1 MIHNEYHLISKNET
15 EFEEPISEMGQ
26 ISLDSQRV
34 NNLKVVFS
42 TLRIDGTTQMIVAK
56 RVATLAF
63 QKNINYKSL
72 ENLFYELRLPINELN
87 NVYRDYENN
96 QSIFSIADMITS
108 PKKTIGLTK
117 QQMNIIENKINS
129 ILLTANMNS
138 YPTAELSNKSECVLI
153 PSDGRVYKCTY
164 RDEEK
169 TQLNTKEVILN
180 VCPIKVT
187 CHINKN
193 DVFDRRYDWK
203 FIKANNKEELTMNNV
218 DIKTTASKLNDSG
231 YSMAERETKNTLN
244 QCLNAL
250 SEYSID
256 HEECYT
262 EKVTIVPRGFA
273 YDEKSNKIIV
283 ENYPLIKSTPED
295 IKEALNLINEYIED
309 MTTEDEKLFCV
320 TNFKWGLYAPFI
332 YASKQMVKGVFD
344 VESPYLQG
352 VGRTGKT
359 TGHGHMVL
367 CMWYD
372 NINDGLLAG
381 TMIETFPQFSYAIER
396 DTLPLVFDE
405 GGANFENEYDG
416 IWLDRLKSALNSI
429 NWRHTRDKDG
439 HVFESRNPFMITSN
453 GEIHDPQNAVTRRL
467 FIEQFTY
474 NEDKTPEKEE
484 YFLKKYGTG
493 TEHNKLFKLKHIS
506 HTFAKYVIN
515 HPQILGSDYDWK
527 IVINKFLL
535 TLFHH
540 YQIEPHYKLF
550 DWVDVQEIGITNEK
564 AREVDRLKE
573 AIKKQ
578 IIDTKKYVAK
588 SESNPRNYMVH
599 VVDNMSG
606 INYVSRGEVERIQ
619 ITKSFLTRLYKSK
632 DVGKNY
638 TLKDISIRLK
648 DVGFEMGRSSN
659 ARYVSCPVDKFIDW
673 LYPEEVVLG

>member
-1 MIHNEYHLISKNET
+1 MITNEYHLISKNET
-15 EFEEPISEMGQ
+15 EFVDPLTEMGQ

-42 TLRIDGTTQMIVAK
+42 TLRLDINNQVVVAK

-63 QKNINYKSL
+63 QKNINYKSM
-72 ENLFYELRLPINELN
+72 EELFLAVNLPINELI

-96 QSIFSIADMITS
+96 MAIFCIADMITN
-108 PKKTIGLTK
+108 PKKSIGLTK
-117 QQMNIIENKINS
+117 QQLNLIENKINS
-129 ILLTANMNS
+129 ILLTANMSS

-169 TQLNTKEVILN
+169 TQLSNKDVILN

-193 DVFDRRYDWK
+193 DPFDRKYDWL
-203 FIKANNKEELTMNNV
+203 FIKASDKEELRMNTV
-218 DIKTTASKLNDSG
+218 DIKTTTNKLNDSG

-244 QCLNAL
+244 QCLTAL
-250 SEYSID
+250 NEYSVD
-256 HEECYT
+256 HEECYI

-273 YDEKSNKIIV
+273 FDEKRNKIIV
-283 ENYPLIKSTPED
+283 ENYQLIKSTKED
-295 IKEALNLINEYIED
+295 IKKALRLINEYIED

-367 CMWYD
+367 AMWYD
-372 NINDGLLAG
+372 NINDGLMAG
-381 TMIETFPQFSYAIER
+381 TVIETFPQFSYAIER

-439 HVFESRNPFMITSN
+439 HIFESRNPFMITSN
-453 GEIHDPQNAVTRRL
+453 GQIHDPQNAVTRRL

-474 NEDKTPEKEE
+474 NEDKTPEMEE

-493 TEHNKLFKLKHIS
+493 TDHNRLFELKHIS
-506 HTFAKYVIN
+506 HTFAKYVIE
-515 HPQILGSDYDWK
+515 HPQVLGSDYDWK
-527 IVINKFLL
+527 DVVNNFLYNL
-535 TLFHH
+535 YHH
-540 YQIEPHYKLF
+540 YGVKPHRKIF
-550 DWVDVQEIGITNEK
+550 EWVDVQEIGITNEK
-564 AREVDRLKE
+564 SREVDRLKE
-573 AIKKQ
+573 GIKKR
-578 IIDTKKYVAK
+578 IIETKRYVAK
-588 SESNPRNYMVH
+588 SDSNPHSYMKNVI
-599 VVDNMSG
+599 DNMSG

-619 ITKSFLTRLYKSK
+619 ITKSFLTSLYKSR

-638 TLKDISIRLK
+638 TLKDASIQLK
-648 DVGFEMGRSSN
+648 DVGFELKRNSESRFI
-659 ARYVSCPVDKFIDW
+659 ACSVDKFIDW
-673 LYPEEVVLG
+673 LYPEEVMLS